1 MIEVLE
7 NDFIYFSFSGIEFKD
22 IITGKFDFNWFVILV
37 GHLCTCCF
45 AVFYPAKLSFIRYKL
60 NFGKSFKN
68 LVCA

>member
-45 AVFYPAKLSFIRYKL
+45 AVFYPSKLSFIR
-60 NFGKSFKN
+60 
-68 LVCA
+68 

>member
-45 AVFYPAKLSFIRYKL
+45 AVF
-60 NFGKSFKN
+60 
-68 LVCA
+68 

>member
-37 GHLCTCCF
+37 GHLCTWLLCSI
-45 AVFYPAKLSFIRYKL
+45 LS
-60 NFGKSFKN
+60 GKA
-68 LVCA
+68 LLY